1 MFMHEIDLIR
11 ADLNLLVVF
20 EALYEARHVGRA
32 AERLCLSQSA
42 TSHALGRLRDLLG
55 DPLFVRHPRGI
66 EATPRARELAPAVA
80 AVLAQI
86 RDVLRPVEAFDPAKL
101 ERVFRISSHDYGLAA
116 VIAPLMAVLRVEA
129 PGVSLRCVSLPPD
142 QVIGALDRGDIDWA
156 IGGFHGIAADRI
168 ARTELFSDRFVGVA
182 RHGHP
187 KVRDGAMRSADFAV
201 TPQVVVAAGA
211 ISADVAR
218 RVAMTTPNFLSVP
231 LIVEASDL
239 IGVLPERLALRLQTL
254 HAIDVFDLPVNVP
267 PVSCNLLSPAPLASG
282 DEMRWLTNIMRQIS
296 ASPAQAA

>member
-1 MFMHEIDLIR
+1 MLSSRLLRQFIAVAEE
-11 ADLNLLVVF
+11 LNF
-20 EALYEARHVGRA
+20 GRA
-32 AERLCLSQSA
+32 AERLSLSQSA
-42 TSHALGRLRDLLG
+42 TSHALGRLRDLFG

-80 AVLAQI
+80 AALAQI
-86 RDVLRPVEAFDPAKL
+86 RDVLRPVEAFDPAIWQ
-101 ERVFRISSHDYGLAA
+101 RVFRVSSHDYGLAA
-116 VIAPLMAVLRVEA
+116 VIAPLMAVLRAEA

-156 IGGFHGIAADRI
+156 IGGFHGIAAERI

-182 RHGHP
+182 RRGHP

-201 TPQVVVAAGA
+201 APQVVVAAGA

-231 LIVEASDL
+231 LVVEASDL
-239 IGVLPERLALRLQTL
+239 IGVLPERLALRLQAL
-254 HAIDVFDLPVNVP
+254 HAIDVFDLPVTVP
-267 PVSCNLLSPAPLASG
+267 PVSCNLLSPAPLAGG
-282 DEMRWLTNIMRQIS
+282 DEMRWLTDKMRQITG
-296 ASPAQAA
+296 